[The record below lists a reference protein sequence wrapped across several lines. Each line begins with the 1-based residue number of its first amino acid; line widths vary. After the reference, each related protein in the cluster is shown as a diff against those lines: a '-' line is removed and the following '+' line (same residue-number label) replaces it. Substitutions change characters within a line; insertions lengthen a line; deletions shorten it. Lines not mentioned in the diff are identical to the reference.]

1 MDMVGGWLV
10 DAIFSLLLIYEV
22 LSGLR
27 MPKAKFKRKGA
38 PLDVLKIFEE
48 KDQCKFRKHNGGVIE
63 KFKKDTTQ
71 SKILL
76 LPEEIICIILES
88 LPGKFTT

>member
-1 MDMVGGWLV
+1 M
-10 DAIFSLLLIYEV
+10 DAIFSLLFIYEV

-48 KDQCKFRKHNGGVIE
+48 KDQCKVRKHNGGVIE